1 MEWKVL
7 KWRIKRYTH
16 CLLLSPHCK
25 SSLQHTLACTTCQ
38 TDWFLPSIIE
48 DRIIPIYGKRVTEIS
63 FVNFCFP
70 NVYIYPLLKTILKSS
85 RDIHERRM
93 YYYINTLL
101 ICFSYK
107 QISNYLLLFAKNHL
121 EPKNSLRHSII
132 STH

>member
-1 MEWKVL
+1 MKHIIFHIFMIKSFYFLFHYIFDHSRYNLSSNVKLMEWKVL

-63 FVNFCFP
+63 FVNFLFP
-70 NVYIYPLLKTILKSS
+70 QCLYLPPAENNIEIIPRHTRKKNVLL
-85 RDIHERRM
+85 
-93 YYYINTLL
+93 Y
-101 ICFSYK
+101 
-107 QISNYLLLFAKNHL
+107 
-121 EPKNSLRHSII
+121 
-132 STH
+132 